1 MADGTATTTGH
12 IALADFR
19 AALLV
24 NWDEAFTN
32 VSGIFLDRGTSFF
45 ETLETISAEEAS
57 RPVGGGCS
65 NIAAQVNHTTFY
77 LDILNRL
84 GRGEDVP
91 RPIDWDGSWDVGAV
105 DDAEWQRLVDQLRD
119 AHDEVRTFIATFEN
133 WDERMVGGAFGML
146 AHCAYH
152 LGEIRAGL
160 CSVKGHRDKGA

>member
-1 MADGTATTTGH
+1 MADTTVTTGQ

-24 NWDEAFTN
+24 NWDEAFTS
-32 VSGIFLDRGTSFF
+32 VTGIFLDKGNSMF
-45 ETLETISAEEAS
+45 ETLATISAEEAS

-91 RPIDWDGSWDVGAV
+91 RPIDWDGSWDVGEV
-105 DDAEWQRLVDQLRD
+105 DAAEWQRLVDQLR
-119 AHDEVRTFIATFEN
+119 AARDEVRTFITTFEGWN
-133 WDERMVGGAFGML
+133 EDMIGGAFGML

-160 CSVKGHRDKGA
+160 CTVKGNRDKSA